1 MKDKIKEITNTKL
14 SLKNQ
19 FNNINSKWT
28 VLEEQSEL
36 QKKNMEQIVSEKE
49 ELTNK
54 LSNSELVRS
63 KICKNQ
69 S

>member
-1 MKDKIKEITNTKL
+1 MI
-14 SLKNQ
+14 KNQ

-36 QKKNMEQIVSEKE
+36 EKKNMEQIVSEKE

-63 KICKNQ
+63 KIMSDFMPSFN
-69 S
+69 SLSY